1 MSGFLDD
8 MIARR
13 TARVTADWGALG
25 PADRE
30 RLACCSRAPRAFAAA
45 LCDRADVAVIAEIKK
60 ASPAAGPI
68 APECEASKQA
78 LHYEDGGAAAISVL
92 TEPEVFAGSFA
103 DLSDVADAVEVPVLC
118 KDFVVDPVQLFVAR
132 GHGADA
138 VLLMVSVLGDG
149 IAGYL
154 DLAATLGL
162 ECLVEVVDEAEL
174 DTALRAGATL
184 IGVNSRDLRTLE
196 LDAARAHRVVAAS
209 AAAGVTTVAA
219 SGVKTRDDVQQAAR
233 AGADA
238 VLVGETLM
246 RAAFPEDVLAE
257 LTGVAREAL
266 IRATRAEERQ
276 AHRP

>member
-8 MIARR
+8 MVARR
-13 TARVTADWGALG
+13 TARIAAEWGGLA

-30 RLACCSRAPRAFAAA
+30 RLACCSRPPRPFAAA
-45 LCDRADVAVIAEIKK
+45 LTDRADVAVIAEVKK

-68 APECEASKQA
+68 ALECEASKQA

-92 TEPEVFAGSFA
+92 TEPDVFAGSFA

-138 VLLMVSVLGDG
+138 VLLMVSVLGAE

-162 ECLVEVVDEAEL
+162 ECLVEVIDEGEL
-174 DTALRAGATL
+174 EIALGAGATL
-184 IGVNSRDLRTLE
+184 VGVNSRDLHTLE
-196 LDAARAHRVVAAS
+196 MDPERARRVAAAS
-209 AAAGVTTVAA
+209 AAAGATTVAA
-219 SGVKTRDDVQQAAR
+219 SGVKTRDDVRVAAA

-238 VLVGETLM
+238 VLVGEALM
-246 RAAFPEDVLAE
+246 RTRFPEDVLAE
-257 LTGVAREAL
+257 LTGVARGAF
-266 IRATRAEERQ
+266 IRATR
-276 AHRP
+276 